1 MPAQPSQAID
11 SDLAARV
18 AAQAASAD
26 GRAGARLSA
35 AIADVFADER
45 DRLDERSRVAI
56 NRLVETTVAAIE
68 RDVAGHAARLLEAR
82 GLPDAAALLAGNRAM
97 TLPRLI
103 ESGLMRDPELMAEL
117 IAQARVDLI
126 DEALAAQRAPGNT
139 TALLTALADSA
150 DGVVRGRT
158 VTYLVADSRRRLAH
172 ADRRAELPHGLNER
186 LVWWVAAALRERLG
200 HGVPPEVDRAL
211 SEASQRSIAAHD
223 DGERVEAAA
232 AQLAAALDPGSGALP
247 QLMIDSL
254 GEARTSLFAALLSH
268 ALGIEFAEARGLTL
282 DADSD
287 RLWLA
292 LRALGL
298 ERHLIAQIGFVLCEA
313 DRERDVETL
322 PDSLDRVATLAPET
336 AARAVAPLTLHRDFR
351 AAVRA
356 LARSPRA

>member
-35 AIADVFADER
+35 TIADVFADVR
-45 DRLDERSRVAI
+45 DRLDERTRVAI
-56 NRLVETTVAAIE
+56 NRLAETTVAAIE
-68 RDVAGHAARLLEAR
+68 RDIAGHAARLLEAR
-82 GLPDAAALLAGNRAM
+82 GFPDAAALLAGNRAM
-97 TLPRLI
+97 TLPRLV
-103 ESGLMRDPELMAEL
+103 ESGLMRDPGVMGEM

-126 DEALAAQRAPGNT
+126 DEALAAQRAPGG
-139 TALLTALADSA
+139 TATLAAALAESA
-150 DGVVRGRT
+150 DGVVRARA
-158 VTYLVADSRRRLAH
+158 VAYLVADSRRRLAH
-172 ADRRAELPHGLNER
+172 ADRRAELPEAMHER
-186 LVWWVAAALRERLG
+186 LAWWVAAALRERLG

-232 AQLAAALDPGSGALP
+232 AQLAAAIDPVAGALP
-247 QLMIDSL
+247 QLLIDSL
-254 GEARTSLFAALLSH
+254 GEARTDLFVALLAH

-292 LRALGL
+292 LRALGI
-298 ERHLIAQIGFVLCEA
+298 ERHLIAQVGFVLCEA
-313 DRERDVETL
+313 DRARDVETL